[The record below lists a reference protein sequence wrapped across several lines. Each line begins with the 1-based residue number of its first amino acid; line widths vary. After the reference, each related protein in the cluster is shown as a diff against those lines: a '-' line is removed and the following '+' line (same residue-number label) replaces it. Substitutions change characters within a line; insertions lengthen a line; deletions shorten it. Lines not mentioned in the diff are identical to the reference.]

1 MKWRNAEREDG
12 VVIEMVETGGEYVVK
27 KITDLANKIY
37 NSGYIPETMKEAVFI
52 TIPKKE
58 GAMECEKPRTISIIS
73 QLILRVIRERIL
85 IKVTESLDAV
95 QFGFRKGKVTRK
107 AIVLLRMIIERAIEK
122 QKDVYMCFV
131 DFEKAFDSVRHEYMV
146 DMLRELGVDK
156 ADIRLIVNLY
166 WEQKAAVK
174 IGNNKTRW
182 VAIERGVRQGC
193 VLSPDLFSMYSQ
205 VVMDELED
213 QD

>member
-1 MKWRNAEREDG
+1 
-12 VVIEMVETGGEYVVK
+12 
-27 KITDLANKIY
+27 
-37 NSGYIPETMKEAVFI
+37 
-52 TIPKKE
+52 
-58 GAMECEKPRTISIIS
+58 
-73 QLILRVIRERIL
+73 
-85 IKVTESLDAV
+85 
-95 QFGFRKGKVTRK
+95 
-107 AIVLLRMIIERAIEK
+107 
-122 QKDVYMCFV
+122 
-131 DFEKAFDSVRHEYMV
+131 MV

-213 QD
+213 LD